1 MTKVDFSKNFS
12 GQPICL
18 WSKNPPLCLGKT
30 KQADKKKIFPS
41 GRQAISYGLKAA
53 GLQRFNRVAFP
64 EWSSHCVISAIGQ
77 VATPVP
83 IKEALKNG
91 EKVDAVLFYEQWGW
105 PLAPESKTE
114 IQRRFK
120 KAIIIL
126 DRVDSADIDNKN
138 RMKFFPRNKQIDII
152 SLSKVLGLAGGGF
165 LKINGRYLDF
175 LIDEADKKLGKI
187 FFNKEENKILS
198 DIAKSYICLLPPE
211 LESWLSKNNLH
222 QALREEGHQ
231 RRENLKKLLV
241 TSLVKSWPKWMFS
254 AIERG
259 AAPGIAPLFKGKKEK
274 EMEKIKKQLKDKFNL
289 ACEMYHFNWSGNPM
303 KSDYKK
309 CLAFPIH
316 GSVKSIDLILDYL
329 AKQR

>member
-1 MTKVDFSKNFS
+1 MKADFFKHLPD
-12 GQPICL
+12 QPVGL
-18 WSKNPPLCLGKT
+18 WNENPPFCPGRTSRTDIKR
-30 KQADKKKIFPS
+30 IFPS
-41 GRQAISYGLKAA
+41 GRQAISQGLKLA
-53 GLQRFNRVAFP
+53 GLRRSSRVAFP

-138 RMKFFPRNKQIDII
+138 RMKIFPRNRQMDIV
-152 SLSKVLGLAGGGF
+152 SLSKILGLPGGGF

-175 LIDEADKKLGKI
+175 LINETDKKLGKI

-198 DIAKSYICLLPPE
+198 DIAKSYIRLLPPE
-211 LESWLSKNNLH
+211 LEFWLAKNNLH

-231 RRENLKKLLV
+231 RRENLKKLLG
-241 TSLVKSWPKWMFS
+241 TPLVKSWPKWMFS

-289 ACEMYHFNWSGNPM
+289 ACEIYHFNWSGNPLEG
-303 KSDYKK
+303 DYKK

-316 GSVKSIDLILDYL
+316 GSVEGVDPILDYL
-329 AKQR
+329 TKQ